1 MRGPAWIGFAT
12 LDRKRAGRSGEYRTH
27 VDTEPFNAWRLRPE
41 AEGPTVTLIDLYAAV
56 AAERGL
62 AADELP
68 LAERNRLRDL
78 ALPVMWPGFAVVARR
93 DRAPEPIT
101 VVPYDPA
108 WAGRFESWRERL
120 AGVLPAA
127 QRIDHVGSTAVPG
140 LAAKSVIDIQVSVAD
155 PSRESEYVPQLVGLG
170 LELRSRDD
178 EHGFFRPLS
187 GTPREVHVHVCATG
201 SSWEYHH
208 LLFRDYLRDAPAA
221 RDEYLAAKL
230 DAAERWRDDRVAYA
244 DAKTAVILRVMR
256 DARAW
261 ASQNAW
267 RL

>member
-27 VDTEPFNAWRLRPE
+27 VDTEPFNAWRLRRE

-78 ALPVMWPGFAVVARR
+78 ALPVMWPGYAVVARR
-93 DRAPEPIT
+93 DRASEPVT

-108 WAGRFESWRERL
+108 WAARFQSWRQQL
-120 AGVLPAA
+120 AAALPAA
-127 QRIDHVGSTAVPG
+127 ERIDHVGSTAVLG
-140 LAAKSVIDIQVSVAD
+140 LAAKPVVDIQVSVAD
-155 PSRESEYVPQLVGLG
+155 PTHESEYVPQLADLG

-178 EHGFFRPLS
+178 EHRFFRPFG
-187 GTPREVHVHVCATG
+187 GTPREVHVHVCLAG
-201 SSWEYHH
+201 SAWESDHV
-208 LLFRDYLRDAPAA
+208 LFRDYLRQAPAA

-230 DAAERWRDDRVAYA
+230 GAAERWRDDRVAYA

-261 ASQNAW
+261 AAEHEW

>member
-1 MRGPAWIGFAT
+1 M
-12 LDRKRAGRSGEYRTH
+12 DRQQFE
-27 VDTEPFNAWRLRPE
+27 AWRRRRE
-41 AEGPTVTLIDLYAAV
+41 AEGPSVTLIDLYAVV

-62 AADELP
+62 AADQLP

-93 DRAPEPIT
+93 DRMPEPVT

-108 WAGRFESWRERL
+108 WAGRFQSWRHRL
-120 AGVLPAA
+120 AGAMPAA
-127 QRIDHVGSTAVPG
+127 RRIDHVGSTSVPG
-140 LAAKSVIDIQVSVAD
+140 LAAKPVIDVQVSLAD
-155 PSRESEYVPQLVGLG
+155 PRRESEYVPQLAGLA

-178 EHGFFRPLS
+178 DHRFFRPFS
-187 GTPREVHVHVCATG
+187 GIPREVQVHVSTAG
-201 SSWEYHH
+201 SAWESDH

-230 DAAERWRDDRVAYA
+230 DAAKRWRDDRVAYA
-244 DAKTAVILRVMR
+244 DAKTAVILRLMQA
-256 DARAW
+256 ARAW
-261 ASQNAW
+261 AAQHEW